1 MNLIIII
8 SRKHFFVYNIIHS
21 TKKILKTQGADSM
34 KKEMAVNMTE
44 GNVTRVLLTFA
55 IPVFIS
61 NLFQQL
67 YNVVDIT
74 VIGHILGDDAL
85 AAVGATTSV
94 YSLILGFINGM
105 SNGFCVVI
113 ARYFGAGENNS
124 FRKSVHLSA
133 ALSLI
138 AAIALTVFSLLF
150 LRPLLLLLHTPESIL
165 HPAQN
170 YISVILLFC
179 SVTVA
184 YNLLSSMLRAIG
196 NSRVPLYA
204 LILASLLNI
213 FLDLFLVGF
222 IGMGVAGAALAT
234 VAAQIFSV
242 IYLVLYIAKSCPLLH
257 FSPRYFAPEKQMAA
271 ELATTGLSMAMMLV
285 LTNIGSVAMQG
296 SINSFGTSTITGH
309 TAARKFHDLC
319 MMPFGT
325 VCTGTAT
332 FVSQNYGAR
341 KKDRIKQGIRSS
353 IMLGSI
359 WSIFVLLILLLF
371 GKNLI
376 QALTGTSDS
385 TVLSIAMQYLYWNVP
400 FYFILNI
407 LLIMRNSLQALGGKI
422 LPLIASMAELI
433 GKFAGAFC
441 LTHIMGYLGI
451 CWTEPLTWIVCF
463 PIVLAGFFIRLKKDR

>member
-1 MNLIIII
+1 M
-8 SRKHFFVYNIIHS
+8 
-21 TKKILKTQGADSM
+21 LKTQGADSM

-170 YISVILLFC
+170 YIC
-179 SVTVA
+179 A
-184 YNLLSSMLRAIG
+184 
-196 NSRVPLYA
+196 
-204 LILASLLNI
+204 
-213 FLDLFLVGF
+213 
-222 IGMGVAGAALAT
+222 
-234 VAAQIFSV
+234 
-242 IYLVLYIAKSCPLLH
+242 
-257 FSPRYFAPEKQMAA
+257 
-271 ELATTGLSMAMMLV
+271 
-285 LTNIGSVAMQG
+285 
-296 SINSFGTSTITGH
+296 
-309 TAARKFHDLC
+309 
-319 MMPFGT
+319 
-325 VCTGTAT
+325 
-332 FVSQNYGAR
+332 
-341 KKDRIKQGIRSS
+341 
-353 IMLGSI
+353 
-359 WSIFVLLILLLF
+359 
-371 GKNLI
+371 
-376 QALTGTSDS
+376 
-385 TVLSIAMQYLYWNVP
+385 
-400 FYFILNI
+400 
-407 LLIMRNSLQALGGKI
+407 
-422 LPLIASMAELI
+422 
-433 GKFAGAFC
+433 
-441 LTHIMGYLGI
+441 
-451 CWTEPLTWIVCF
+451 
-463 PIVLAGFFIRLKKDR
+463 

>member
-1 MNLIIII
+1 
-8 SRKHFFVYNIIHS
+8 
-21 TKKILKTQGADSM
+21 
-34 KKEMAVNMTE
+34 
-44 GNVTRVLLTFA
+44 
-55 IPVFIS
+55 
-61 NLFQQL
+61 
-67 YNVVDIT
+67 
-74 VIGHILGDDAL
+74 
-85 AAVGATTSV
+85 
-94 YSLILGFINGM
+94 
-105 SNGFCVVI
+105 
-113 ARYFGAGENNS
+113 
-124 FRKSVHLSA
+124 
-133 ALSLI
+133 
-138 AAIALTVFSLLF
+138 
-150 LRPLLLLLHTPESIL
+150 
-165 HPAQN
+165 
-170 YISVILLFC
+170 
-179 SVTVA
+179 
-184 YNLLSSMLRAIG
+184 
-196 NSRVPLYA
+196 
-204 LILASLLNI
+204 
-213 FLDLFLVGF
+213 
-222 IGMGVAGAALAT
+222 
-234 VAAQIFSV
+234 
-242 IYLVLYIAKSCPLLH
+242 
-257 FSPRYFAPEKQMAA
+257 
-271 ELATTGLSMAMMLV
+271 
-285 LTNIGSVAMQG
+285 
-296 SINSFGTSTITGH
+296 
-309 TAARKFHDLC
+309 